1 MIKPNVHFKEYYY
14 PFKKKFRHVDE
25 IIMIIAEILLFP
37 RIVKTLFEFFAS
49 LEIRKST
56 NCELLIFNSENLTNN

>member
-1 MIKPNVHFKEYYY
+1 MFISKNITIPL
-14 PFKKKFRHVDE
+14 KKKFRHVDE

-37 RIVKTLFEFFAS
+37 GIVKTLLEFFAS

-56 NCELLIFNSENLTNN
+56 NCELLIFNSFENLEARG